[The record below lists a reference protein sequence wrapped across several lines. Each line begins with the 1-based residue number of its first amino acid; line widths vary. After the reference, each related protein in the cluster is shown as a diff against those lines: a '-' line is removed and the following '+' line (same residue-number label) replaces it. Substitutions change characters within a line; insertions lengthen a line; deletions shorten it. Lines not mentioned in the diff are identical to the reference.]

1 MNVYDEAN
9 NLAQALK
16 ESNEYRTLKQQSLS

>member
-16 ESNEYRTLKQQSLS
+16 ESNEYQNFKAAELS